1 MNIEKKNDIRFVD
14 GSVYE
19 TFFDDFRFLKKGKV
33 RDIYEVGEQ
42 HLLIVATDRLSAFDV
57 VLKQPIPDK
66 GRILTKISNFW
77 FKRTNAIIPNHISK
91 IKPES
96 LFSSHS
102 LFNKIKEQI
111 VIVDKLQPIKFEAVV
126 RGYLAGTAWSD
137 YLSTGSVSGVKLR
150 KSLNKYDRLDKPIFT
165 PSTKAMIGSHDENIG
180 YHEMVETLGQQV
192 SQEIKRKSIALYQEA
207 FKYSASRGIILAD
220 TKFEFG
226 FDLKGNLIL
235 IDEVFTPDSSRF
247 WNKATYGKSLEP
259 LSFDKQFIR
268 DYLIKKAW
276 DRKESIDLPPEIIR
290 QTSQRYKLALEKLTT
305 AS

>member
-1 MNIEKKNDIRFVD
+1 
-14 GSVYE
+14 
-19 TFFDDFRFLKKGKV
+19 
-33 RDIYEVGEQ
+33 
-42 HLLIVATDRLSAFDV
+42 
-57 VLKQPIPDK
+57 
-66 GRILTKISNFW
+66 
-77 FKRTNAIIPNHISK
+77 
-91 IKPES
+91 
-96 LFSSHS
+96 
-102 LFNKIKEQI
+102 
-111 VIVDKLQPIKFEAVV
+111 
-126 RGYLAGTAWSD
+126 
-137 YLSTGSVSGVKLR
+137 
-150 KSLNKYDRLDKPIFT
+150 
-165 PSTKAMIGSHDENIG
+165 MIGSHDENIG

-247 WNKATYGKSLEP
+247 WNKATYGEGLEP

-276 DRKESIDLPPEIIR
+276 VRKESIDLPPEIIR

-305 AS
+305 AN